1 MKKIVGI
8 NSLGYNQKRNIAEL
22 PFQQYQIKKI
32 HDLYKI
38 PSHLYFKIKNISH
51 QYYLNTFQDF
61 GLNKVD
67 LLHFFNAVSFGNKPW
82 LTTFEYMCP
91 RYFTENNDK
100 LNAGFN
106 ALKSDACKKII
117 AMSDAAY
124 QYQKLFLE
132 SHHVKNREVIL
143 NKTITILPAQ
153 KPNIQSAIDKKLN
166 PTKFIITAVASNGFF
181 RKGGREMVNAMDY
194 LIDKKFDI
202 HLHLISNFDYGDYA
216 SKSTKDEWEIV
227 MKKINKLSSHITCY
241 RNISNEKVIE
251 LFKQSHL
258 GLLPTYADSFGYSV
272 LESQSCACPVLST
285 DVFALPEINN
295 NEIGWLIEVEKHP
308 NRNAIINTVEERL
321 KFSKRLESG
330 LIESISHIY
339 QNTEELKTKA
349 YKCLEHINVQHS
361 PLKNAQVLEG
371 FYNKILNL

>member
-1 MKKIVGI
+1 
-8 NSLGYNQKRNIAEL
+8 
-22 PFQQYQIKKI
+22 
-32 HDLYKI
+32 
-38 PSHLYFKIKNISH
+38 
-51 QYYLNTFQDF
+51 
-61 GLNKVD
+61 
-67 LLHFFNAVSFGNKPW
+67 
-82 LTTFEYMCP
+82 MCP
-91 RYFTENNDK
+91 RYFTENNDR

-124 QYQKLFLE
+124 QYQKSFLE
-132 SHHVKNREVIL
+132 SHDVKNTEVIL

-181 RKGGREMVNAMDY
+181 RKGGREIVNAMDY

-339 QNTEELKTKA
+339 QNTEELKTKS